1 MTIDNDSNQPAYDH
15 ALRVTTAMPSYSP
28 QSTAYSLFDGWRIVG
43 ITALVVGGLV
53 AASALTTPDSDDA
66 VHIVMRVTVR
76 LAVVLFLLAF
86 SASALAQLWPCAWTR
101 WQRRNRRYLGVSFAV
116 AHFTHFAAILS
127 LRVIAPEHFAT
138 IPAITWVFGG
148 IAYVFVAAMTA
159 TSFDATAKVIGPQA
173 WRLLHTTGSY
183 YVWLIFAISYVS
195 RAVSMLEFAPIAAA
209 VVAALILRIVARL
222 QRRTDGRSALTSK
235 ARAG

>member
-1 MTIDNDSNQPAYDH
+1 LIDNGRLTIDNDSNQPAYDH

-159 TSFDATAKVIGPQA
+159 RPSMRPPRSSAPRPGASCTRRARITS
-173 WRLLHTTGSY
+173 GS
-183 YVWLIFAISYVS
+183 FS
-195 RAVSMLEFAPIAAA
+195 
-209 VVAALILRIVARL
+209 
-222 QRRTDGRSALTSK
+222 RSATCR
-235 ARAG
+235 ARYRCWSSHRSRPPS